1 MLKYLHDNFYS
12 ETKNIV
18 AKIKTYVTEQSIY
31 DILCKYDEVLSEDRK
46 KLIQNYLLSKIQLL
60 KEVYK
65 EEEQEKII
73 CTLSGNQRNPEGN
86 ILLVS

>member
-1 MLKYLHDNFYS
+1 M
-12 ETKNIV
+12 
-18 AKIKTYVTEQSIY
+18 TEQSIY

-65 EEEQEKII
+65 EEDDV
-73 CTLSGNQRNPEGN
+73 G
-86 ILLVS
+86 